1 MTPMQALANVAVQ
14 RPEATVPELAMR
26 PIVWTRGQALPDE
39 GERLVEQAHERD
51 AGGLAD
57 LGRPVMG
64 RDAGHDDEP
73 GAALFEPPDAGAKA
87 GERARPGA
95 EDGVGPGRD
104 GGIAP
109 DERRDMLLIDRRFR
123 LGDHSLEKERRRL
136 RPHPA

>member
-14 RPEATVPELAMR
+14 RPEATVPELAMS
-26 PIVWTRGQALPDE
+26 PIVWTRGRLFPGV

-87 GERARPGA
+87 GRGLGPVPRMASVRGGMA
-95 EDGVGPGRD
+95 GSLQTSVG
-104 GGIAP
+104 IC
-109 DERRDMLLIDRRFR
+109 
-123 LGDHSLEKERRRL
+123 S
-136 RPHPA
+136 